1 MWTGWKRNKASLSSP
16 FQGYFQ
22 CRPFTLAST
31 DVLLRQKMS
40 PLMLGTCERA
50 ASRSVLLR
58 VAGKNSP
65 ALRLPSSYWPWR
77 EPGIACTRNTKR
89 DSNFFFFFLHAD
101 VSERGYFSARP
112 EGPDTGGE
120 GGDGFSSLPSVALT
134 GFPTGKWEQ
143 LVCVSQCLAS
153 RNPSNR
159 APFRGRLEDEWR
171 WWAGRGRGRAL

>member
-40 PLMLGTCERA
+40 PLMLGTSERA

-89 DSNFFFFFLHAD
+89 DSNFFFFFSTLMSVNAVISVRAQKD
-101 VSERGYFSARP
+101 QTR
-112 EGPDTGGE
+112 EGKE
-120 GGDGFSSLPSVALT
+120 EMGFLPCLQSLWQGSQQESGSSWSVFPSV
-134 GFPTGKWEQ
+134 
-143 LVCVSQCLAS
+143 
-153 RNPSNR
+153 
-159 APFRGRLEDEWR
+159 
-171 WWAGRGRGRAL
+171 